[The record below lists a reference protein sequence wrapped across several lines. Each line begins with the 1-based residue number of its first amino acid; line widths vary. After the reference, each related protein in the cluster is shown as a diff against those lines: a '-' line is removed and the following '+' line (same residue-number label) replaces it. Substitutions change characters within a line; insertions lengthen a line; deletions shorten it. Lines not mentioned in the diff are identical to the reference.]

1 MARNVGARRRVG
13 AQTVRRAFNVRA
25 IGEVA
30 QELRRVTWPNREET
44 MRLTIMVLAV
54 AGSVG
59 IFLGLVDLGFGRL
72 FSVILDTGP

>member
-13 AQTVRRAFNVRA
+13 AETVRRAFNLRA
-25 IGEVA
+25 FGEIA
-30 QELRRVTWPNREET
+30 QELRRVTWPNRQET

-59 IFLGLVDLGFGRL
+59 VFLGLVDLGFGRL
-72 FSVILDTGP
+72 FNVILDAGP